1 MNAVQLW
8 WLLRTHTKDDRAAS
22 ARFTSLL
29 AVIAFAATSTV
40 ALVVVG
46 GLLAFVRRW
55 QEGLTVG
62 DTPPLVYVM
71 LAGFA
76 VLLLIVPLATLGAAA
91 ARLAMARRD
100 ARLAALRLAGAT
112 ASQVSVITL
121 LDAGAQAAVGSLI
134 GVAGYLSVL
143 PVVTTLSFQGRQL
156 NLLELW
162 VGLPILAATVLGV
175 IAVGVVSAASS
186 LQRVSVTP
194 LGVAARTT
202 RPKLSIGRLAALV
215 LAVVAA
221 AVSVNLTGSFAGIFV
236 VLVFGGFVAIAMAV
250 LNLVG
255 PLVLQVIGRIT
266 AASARSAATLLAGR
280 RIVDDP
286 KAAWRSVGGVSI
298 ATFIAGLT
306 SVVGAFGGVGA
317 VNQGERIFLADLTT
331 GGLLTLMIAGL
342 LAAVSTGVMQAGRLI
357 DQRQEH
363 RNLVLA
369 GTDTTTLARARL
381 RETSIPLV
389 AALGTATAAVLAIMV
404 PVVGPNIY
412 AVPEVAGLF
421 LASVLVTASL
431 VLAGAWAA
439 GSVARGLT
447 ADLVART

>member
-8 WLLRTHTKDDRAAS
+8 WLLRKHAKADRADS
-22 ARFTSLL
+22 ARFTAVL

-62 DTPPLVYVM
+62 DTPPILYVM

-112 ASQVSVITL
+112 SMQVSVITL
-121 LDAGAQAAVGSLI
+121 LDAGMQAAIGSLV
-134 GVAGYLSVL
+134 GVAGYLAVL
-143 PVVTTLSFQGRQL
+143 PVVTTLSFQGR
-156 NLLELW
+156 LLSLAELW
-162 VGLPILAATVLGV
+162 VGVPILAATVLAV
-175 IAVGVVSAASS
+175 VAVGVVSAASS

-202 RPKLSIGRLAALV
+202 RPKLSIGRLAVLV
-215 LAVVAA
+215 VAVAAA
-221 AVSVNLTGSFAGIFV
+221 AVSVNLTGSIAGMFV
-236 VLVFGGFVAIAMAV
+236 VLVFGGFVAVAMAV

-255 PLVLQVIGRIT
+255 PLVLQIVGRIT
-266 AASARSAATLLAGR
+266 AGNARTAATLLAGR
-280 RIVDDP
+280 RLADDP
-286 KAAWRSVGGVSI
+286 KAAWRSVGGVAI

-306 SVVGAFGGVGA
+306 SVIGAFGGASTADQSQQV
-317 VNQGERIFLADLTT
+317 FLADLTT
-331 GGLLTLMIAGL
+331 GGLLTLVIAGV

-357 DQRQEH
+357 DQRQEY

-369 GTDTTTLARARL
+369 GSDTKTLDRARM

-389 AALGTATAAVLAIMV
+389 AALGTATVAMLAVMI
-404 PVVGPNIY
+404 PVVGPSIY
-412 AVPEVAGLF
+412 TVPEVVGLF
-421 LASVLVTASL
+421 LSSVLVTAGL